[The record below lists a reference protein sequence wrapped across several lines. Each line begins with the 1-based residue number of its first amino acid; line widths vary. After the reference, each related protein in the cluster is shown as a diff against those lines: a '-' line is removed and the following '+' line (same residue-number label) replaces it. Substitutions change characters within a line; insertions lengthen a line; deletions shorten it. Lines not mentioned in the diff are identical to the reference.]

1 MNLFCRLLLVVAGLM
16 GAAGVAAAA
25 AAAHVGGGDTLVTA
39 AHFLLF
45 DAAAIA
51 GLVAVALQLGR
62 GRAMLAAAA
71 GLIAIGGLLFSGDLA
86 TRALMEVKLLGG
98 SAPFGGSLMILGWL
112 LAAAA
117 ALFARKA

>member
-1 MNLFCRLLLVVAGLM
+1 MDLSTRLLLVVAGLM

-25 AAAHVGGGDTLVTA
+25 AAAHVGGGENLLTA

-62 GRAMLAAAA
+62 GRAVLAVAAA
-71 GLIAIGGLLFSGDLA
+71 LIALGGLLFSGDLA
-86 TRALMEVKLLGG
+86 ARALMEVKLFGG

-112 LAAAA
+112 VAAVSAA
-117 ALFARKA
+117 VARKA